1 MIYINGKEISKSSV
15 SLCEYLSENNY
26 NSDGIAV
33 ELNYEILPKAKYA
46 DTVLRDGDT
55 VEIVRFVG
63 GG

>member
-1 MIYINGKEISKSSV
+1 MVTVNGKDLDVSGKTVSELLEIEKYSPV
-15 SLCEYLSENNY
+15 QV
-26 NSDGIAV
+26 AV

-46 DTVLRDGDT
+46 QTILKDCDI